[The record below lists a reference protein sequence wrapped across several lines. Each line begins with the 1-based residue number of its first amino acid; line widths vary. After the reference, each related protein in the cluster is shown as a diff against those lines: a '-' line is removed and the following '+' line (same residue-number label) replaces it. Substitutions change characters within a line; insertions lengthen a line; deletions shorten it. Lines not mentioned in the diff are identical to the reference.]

1 MAFNAIWYHTN
12 LPEEVVN
19 YIESHLV
26 KHYEEEMSE
35 SKLHGNL
42 LHHEKRKSQNAWVPT
57 TDWIAGLL
65 WHYISRA
72 NRENFLYDINN
83 IDGESIQYTRYEEGE
98 FYGWHTDAGQATY
111 FKPASTGNR
120 DEQTLVNDFLLSN
133 VETVRKLS
141 FVMQL
146 SDPDEYEG
154 GNLQLMDD
162 SGNSIIAPRARGSIV
177 VFDSRTPH
185 RVLKVRKG
193 ARRSLVGWTVGP
205 RWK

>member
-1 MAFNAIWYHTN
+1 MAFNAIWYYTG
-12 LPEEVVN
+12 LPEEVVE

-26 KHYEEEMSE
+26 KSYEEEMAE

-57 TDWIAGLL
+57 TDWIAGFL

-72 NRENFLYDINN
+72 NRENFLYDIRH
-83 IDGESIQYTRYEEGE
+83 IDGESIQYTRYGEGE

-111 FKPASTGNR
+111 FKPNSTNNR
-120 DEQTLVNDFLLSN
+120 DEQALVNDFLLSST
-133 VETVRKLS
+133 EAVRKLS

-146 SDPDEYEG
+146 SDPDDYEG

-193 ARRSLVGWTVGP
+193 TRRSLVGWTVGP

>member
-1 MAFNAIWYHTN
+1 MGSYYRLDSRF
-12 LPEEVVN
+12 
-19 YIESHLV
+19 
-26 KHYEEEMSE
+26 
-35 SKLHGNL
+35 
-42 LHHEKRKSQNAWVPT
+42 
-57 TDWIAGLL
+57 L

-72 NRENFLYDINN
+72 NRENFLYDIRH
-83 IDGESIQYTRYEEGE
+83 IDGESIQYTRYGEGE

-111 FKPASTGNR
+111 FKPNSTNNR
-120 DEQTLVNDFLLSN
+120 DEQALVNDFLLSST
-133 VETVRKLS
+133 EAVRKLS

-146 SDPDEYEG
+146 SDPDDYEG

-193 ARRSLVGWTVGP
+193 TRRSLVGWTVGP